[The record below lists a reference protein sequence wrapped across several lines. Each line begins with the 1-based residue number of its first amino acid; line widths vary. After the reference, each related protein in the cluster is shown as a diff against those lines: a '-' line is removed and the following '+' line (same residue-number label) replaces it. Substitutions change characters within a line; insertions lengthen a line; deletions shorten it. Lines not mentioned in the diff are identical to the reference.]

1 MWKGRPGRFA
11 LGGERH
17 LRLDVAPV
25 SIEVAGDVMQALLA
39 PCKGGPPPELV
50 QAGVKVA
57 GGNVGLLHATVRLF
71 RDSGV
76 LEEADP
82 GSKPSWNVH
91 LDKLERVQL
100 PVSVEETV
108 SMRLAALAVSE
119 R

>member
-39 PCKGGPPPELV
+39 PCRGGPPPELV

-57 GGNVGLLHATVRLF
+57 GGNVGLLHATVQLF
-71 RDSGV
+71 RDTGV
-76 LEEADP
+76 LEEAEDASGP
-82 GSKPSWNVH
+82 AWNVH
-91 LDKLERVQL
+91 LEKLERVHL
-100 PVSVEETV
+100 PVSVEERV
-108 SMRLAALAVSE
+108 SMRIAS
-119 R
+119 